1 MIAAIKAWIARGWPV
16 VRLRTILLAT
26 MLFVAALPGFG
37 AIFLRVYENALVR
50 RTEAE
55 LLAQGA
61 ALAAAAGIVASESL
75 ATRIPLQAAP
85 PLPKPP
91 ERYYDQVTEVDL
103 LIARPSATSACR
115 NDAPSA

>member
-1 MIAAIKAWIARGWPV
+1 MITAVKAWVAERWPV

-55 LLAQGA
+55 LLAQGS
-61 ALAAAAGIVASESL
+61 ALAAGAGIMARGIPFQETPHTTQ
-75 ATRIPLQAAP
+75 AAHPLQ
-85 PLPKPP
+85 
-91 ERYYDQVTEVDL
+91 
-103 LIARPSATSACR
+103 
-115 NDAPSA
+115 